1 MSRQL
6 PTLLFVLAAVTSL
19 VTICGQSSAD
29 ASQWK
34 GKSPGCS
41 VQLPSSSGLKSYA
54 TFNTCPPKRVLLVG
68 DSVALTMGIE
78 MAWHEQNWG
87 ALVDDAALNGCGFI
101 TGGRL
106 DVTGSFVAINSHCN
120 TEGAQW
126 VADVKSFK
134 PQAIVIE
141 MGWWDSQEHQVNG
154 AVASLGQ
161 SGYDSELQQQM
172 VGLVHLLQGAT
183 AAPIFLLSVPWM
195 DPPAWPNGQTDP
207 GASAADHTE
216 INSLLATT
224 AESAPSVHFID
235 VSKYLTPSGQF
246 EANVGGQPCRDSDG
260 VHLDYQVY
268 THCGAALAGGVLS
281 TVRQALKTAKS

>member
-1 MSRQL
+1 MSRRL
-6 PTLLFVLAAVTSL
+6 STLLVVLAAITGL
-19 VTICGQSSAD
+19 LTIYGQSSAD

-34 GKSPGCS
+34 GKSSGCS
-41 VQLPSSSGLKSYA
+41 VQLPSSNGPKSYL

-87 ALVDDAALNGCGFI
+87 TLVDDAALNGCGFV
-101 TGGRL
+101 TGDRV
-106 DVTGSFVAINSHCN
+106 DVTGSFLAMNAHCD

-141 MGWWDSQEHQVNG
+141 MGWWDSQEHLING

-161 SGYDSELQQQM
+161 SGYDAALQQQM
-172 VGLVHLLQGAT
+172 VGLVQLLQGAT

-195 DPPAWPNGQTDP
+195 DPPLGRMVRRTPEHRLQITLRSTASSRLQRSRRRLFISSMCPSTSPLPGSLRPTSGANLAEIQTVSISTTTP
-207 GASAADHTE
+207 TRTAARL
-216 INSLLATT
+216 SRA
-224 AESAPSVHFID
+224 
-235 VSKYLTPSGQF
+235 VSCR
-246 EANVGGQPCRDSDG
+246 PCG
-260 VHLDYQVY
+260 KH
-268 THCGAALAGGVLS
+268 
-281 TVRQALKTAKS
+281 